1 MKINVNIP
9 EKVLEQTD
17 IRAEK
22 LGISRS
28 SFITM
33 TLSEKLM
40 QTDMIESFPEMIN
53 TIRLLAEKEGK

>member
-1 MKINVNIP
+1 MKVNVNIP
-9 EKVLEQTD
+9 ENVLQQTD
-17 IRAEK
+17 KRAEK